1 MLATDGLLPLS
12 LPVVAPNLPGAA
24 PAPAA
29 YPANF
34 PATRGDFLA
43 MNGPAVTALL
53 VSTCT
58 HEGARFRYR
67 RIPLSAIYIY
77 MGSMSE

>member
-53 VSTCT
+53 VSTV
-58 HEGARFRYR
+58 HMREQASAIREFRYPR
-67 RIPLSAIYIY
+67 YI
-77 MGSMSE
+77 STWAR